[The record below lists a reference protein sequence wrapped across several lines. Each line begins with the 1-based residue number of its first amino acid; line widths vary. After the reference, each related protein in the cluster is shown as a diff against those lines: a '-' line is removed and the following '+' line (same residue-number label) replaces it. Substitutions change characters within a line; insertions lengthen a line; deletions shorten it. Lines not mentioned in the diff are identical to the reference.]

1 MINHKAVDVADG
13 CPACKARMKA
23 EGLESAEQLQSY
35 MIRRMER
42 FANGYGKRIIGW
54 DEILQG
60 GLAPNPFP
68 RLTVWRDRFC
78 RKAG

>member
-1 MINHKAVDVADG
+1 MDVADG

-23 EGLESAEQLQSY
+23 GGLESAEQLQSY

-42 FANGYGKRIIGW
+42 FAKGHGKRIIGW
-54 DEILQG
+54 VELLQG

-68 RLTVWRDRFC
+68 RLTV
-78 RKAG
+78 

>member
-42 FANGYGKRIIGW
+42 FANGHGKRILGW
-54 DEILQG
+54 G
-60 GLAPNPFP
+60 
-68 RLTVWRDRFC
+68 
-78 RKAG
+78 